1 MADALVYVYAV
12 SEAELAGTDEL
23 SAVPGV
29 DGSPVRVVA
38 GDRLTAVVSSVDA
51 GRFGEEALRHKLEDL
66 RWLESVARAHHAVVE
81 AAGRHHPVAPVRL
94 ATIFVDDDGV
104 RALLAEHAQRFEAA
118 LERVRGRIEWGVKG
132 FAVAGHAEEQP
143 EPAPDLGPG
152 AAYLMRKRAAGDR
165 ARQHHRLVRDAAE
178 DADRALTA
186 LAVASRRYP
195 PQDPRL
201 TGHRDEMVLNA
212 AYLVEES
219 AAGQFRDAVDRW
231 DAAEVRLELTGPW
244 APYSFAVLEEP

>member
-12 SEAELAGTDEL
+12 SVAELAGPDEL

-29 DGSPVRVVA
+29 DGAPVRVVA
-38 GDRLTAVVSSVDA
+38 EGGLTAVVSSVDP
-51 GRFGEEALRHKLEDL
+51 GRFGEEALRRNLEDL
-66 RWLESVARAHHAVVE
+66 RWLENAARAHHGVVQ

-94 ATIFVDDDGV
+94 ATIYVDDDGV
-104 RALLAEHAQRFEAA
+104 RALLAEHAQRFAAA

-132 FAVAGHAEEQP
+132 FAVARRDDENP
-143 EPAPDLGPG
+143 DPAPDLGPG

-165 ARQHHRLVRDAAE
+165 ARTQHRLVREAAE
-178 DADRALTA
+178 DAHRALAA
-186 LAVASRRYP
+186 LAVVSRRYP

-201 TGHRDEMVLNA
+201 TGRHDEMVLNA

-219 AAGQFRDAVDRW
+219 ASRQFRDAVERW
-231 DAAEVRLELTGPW
+231 GAAEVRLELTGPW
-244 APYSFAVLEEP
+244 APYSFAALEDQ